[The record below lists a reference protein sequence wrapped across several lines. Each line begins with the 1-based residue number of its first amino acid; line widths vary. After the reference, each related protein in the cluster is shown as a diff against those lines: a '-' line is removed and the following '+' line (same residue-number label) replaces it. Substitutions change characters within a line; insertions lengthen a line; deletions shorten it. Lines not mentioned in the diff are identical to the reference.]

1 MVIKKKTPLPY
12 KGTALIADPIYN
24 YIPFTVSDDSGSKE
38 KTEKDLIDSAWMQR
52 LRRVHQLQNAMWVYP
67 SAEHTRFQHS
77 LGTMHMAGK
86 FARHLYSSLKEECPD
101 VPSANYI
108 EELFRVAGLLHDV
121 GHGPYGHFF
130 DDNFLNK
137 YNLTHEILG
146 REIIV
151 RKLGKIIGDI
161 RRSPGGPFL
170 KGEKLDADDVGFLI
184 KKPPEINSDKKPKWL
199 RFMQQ
204 LFSGIYTVDNLDYVR
219 RDAYM
224 TGFSIDIVDI
234 DRILFYSFFSKQGL
248 TLHQAG
254 VSAFT
259 RFVNARLN
267 LYSNVYFHRSGRAID
282 FHMQEIFEDTMK
294 RVFPYNPKTNL
305 NKYLYLNDWS
315 LIQEVEKWQQS
326 TDAEEKRLGREW
338 ERIINRR
345 VKWKMAY
352 STELTID
359 QTQKSL
365 PVFSKPEQ
373 LEKAIREQ
381 LPKGKAKKVKFKV
394 DLATQDPR
402 PINPMAESNK
412 RINIYNPQTGKI
424 SPEPLED
431 IFKYIPARVVH
442 FRVFTLDNKYDSE
455 LAKASEKIFYAL
467 PKASDHETNL

>member
-1 MVIKKKTPLPY
+1 MPLPY

-24 YIPFTVSDDSGSKE
+24 YIPFTVPDSPGSSE
-38 KTEKDLIDSAWMQR
+38 KTEKDLIDSEWMQR
-52 LRRVHQLQNAMWVYP
+52 LRRIHQLQNAMWVYP

-77 LGTMHMAGK
+77 LGTMHMAGR
-86 FARHLYSSLKEECPD
+86 FARHLYPGLKKECPD
-101 VPSANYI
+101 VPSRNFVEAV
-108 EELFRVAGLLHDV
+108 FRVAGLLHDV

-130 DDNFLNK
+130 DDNFLSQ
-137 YNLTHEILG
+137 YSLTHEILG

-151 RKLGKIIGDI
+151 KKLGNIIRGI

-170 KGEKLDADDVGFLI
+170 KNETIAPEDIGFLI
-184 KKPPEINSDKKPKWL
+184 KKPPDTGQTDRPRWL
-199 RFMQQ
+199 RFLQQ

-234 DRILFYSFFSKQGL
+234 ERILFYSFFSREGL

-282 FHMQEIFEDTMK
+282 FHMQEIFGETMK
-294 RVFPYNPKTNL
+294 RVFPGNPKTKL
-305 NKYLYLNDWS
+305 GKYLYLNDWS
-315 LIQEVEKWQQS
+315 LIQKVEGWADSADPQ
-326 TDAEEKRLGREW
+326 ERRLGREW
-338 ERIINRR
+338 KKIINRR
-345 VKWKMAY
+345 VKWKMAF

-359 QTQKSL
+359 QAKKGL
-365 PVFSKPEQ
+365 PVFSRPEQ
-373 LEKAIREQ
+373 LEQAIRDQ
-381 LPKGKAKKVKFKV
+381 LPRGRVKTVEFKV

-412 RINIYNPQTGKI
+412 RINIYNPQTGTI
-424 SPEPLED
+424 SPEPLMD

-442 FRVFTLDNKYDSE
+442 FRVFTLDDTYDTE
-455 LAKASEKIFYAL
+455 LARAAERVLYTL
-467 PKASDHETNL
+467 PKAAPQETNL

>member
-1 MVIKKKTPLPY
+1 MKKEIPLPY

-24 YIPFTVSDDSGSKE
+24 YIPFTVPDDSDSKE
-38 KTEKDLIDSAWMQR
+38 KTERDLIDSEWMQR
-52 LRRVHQLQNAMWVYP
+52 LRRIHQLQNAMWVYP

-86 FARHLYSSLKEECPD
+86 FACHLYSSLKKECPD
-101 VPSANYI
+101 VPSFCFV
-108 EELFRVAGLLHDV
+108 EELFRVAGLLHDI

-137 YNLTHEILG
+137 YKLTHEALG
-146 REIIV
+146 KEIIV
-151 RKLGKIIGDI
+151 RKLGKTIKGL
-161 RRSPGGPFL
+161 RRSPSGPFS
-170 KGEKLDADDVGFLI
+170 KGESIDPEDVGFLI
-184 KKPPEINSDKKPKWL
+184 KKPPELNTVDKPKWL
-199 RFMQQ
+199 RFVQQ

-234 DRILFYSFFSKQGL
+234 DRILFYSFFSGEGL

-294 RVFPYNPKTNL
+294 KVFPYNPKVKL
-305 NKYLYLNDWS
+305 NRYLCLNEWS
-315 LIQEVEKWQQS
+315 LIQEVEKWPQS
-326 TDAEEKRLGREW
+326 SDPDKKRLGREW
-338 ERIINRR
+338 EKIIKRR

-352 STELTID
+352 STEITID
-359 QTQKSL
+359 QAQKGL
-365 PVFSKPEQ
+365 PVFNKSEE
-373 LEKAIREQ
+373 LEKAIREH
-381 LPKGKAKKVKFKV
+381 LPKGKIQKVKFKV

-424 SPEPLED
+424 SPEPLKD

-442 FRVFTLDNKYDSE
+442 FRVFTLDKKYDAE
-455 LAKASEKIFYAL
+455 IARASEMVLCAL
-467 PKASDHETNL
+467 PKASHNETNL

>member
-1 MVIKKKTPLPY
+1 MKKEIPLPY

-24 YIPFTVSDDSGSKE
+24 YIPFTVPEDSGSKE
-38 KTEKDLIDSAWMQR
+38 KTERDLIDSEWMQR
-52 LRRVHQLQNAMWVYP
+52 LRRIHQLQNAMWVYP

-86 FARHLYSSLKEECPD
+86 FARHLYSSLKKECPN
-101 VPSANYI
+101 VPSLCFI
-108 EELFRVAGLLHDV
+108 EELFRVAGLLHDI

-130 DDNFLNK
+130 DDNFLHK
-137 YNLTHEILG
+137 YKLTHESLG
-146 REIIV
+146 KEIIV
-151 RKLGKIIGDI
+151 KKMGKTIKEL
-161 RRSPGGPFL
+161 RRSPSGPFL
-170 KGEKLDADDVGFLI
+170 KGESIAPEDVGFLI
-184 KKPPEINSDKKPKWL
+184 KKPPEFNSADKPKWL

-234 DRILFYSFFSKQGL
+234 DRILFYSFFSGEGL

-282 FHMQEIFEDTMK
+282 FHMQEIFEETMK
-294 RVFPYNPKTNL
+294 KVFPFNPKTNL
-305 NKYLYLNDWS
+305 NKYLCLNEWS
-315 LIQEVEKWQQS
+315 LIQEVERWQQS
-326 TDAEEKRLGREW
+326 TDPDKKRLGREW
-338 ERIINRR
+338 EKIIKRR

-359 QTQKSL
+359 QAQKGL
-365 PVFSKPEQ
+365 PVFNRAVE
-373 LEKAIREQ
+373 LEKAIRSQ
-381 LPKGKAKKVKFKV
+381 LPKGKIQKVKFKV

-424 SPEPLED
+424 SPEPLKD

-442 FRVFTLDNKYDSE
+442 FRVFTLDKKYDE
-455 LAKASEKIFYAL
+455 EIANASEKVLYGL
-467 PKASDHETNL
+467 PKAFENETNL